1 MNKPA
6 AIYVHH
12 SASAESTSVEEIT
25 RWHVEGRGFR
35 TIGYH
40 KVINLKG
47 GVVVTPEGRRETEVG
62 AHTQGH
68 NTNSLGVC
76 VAGNYSVA
84 DMKAPVYE
92 ELLDVVGALMRRYG
106 IPASQVFGHREAEGA
121 ATECPGLR
129 FDLKKL
135 RADLALRA

>member
-47 GVVVTPEGRRETEVG
+47 GVVVTHEGRRETEVG

-121 ATECPGLR
+121 ATACPGLR

>member
-47 GVVVTPEGRRETEVG
+47 GVVVTHEGRRETEVG